1 LCGDWKKFSGGLVL
15 GGDELSR
22 PNSETT
28 MLKLS
33 PLSISL
39 LAFTIAAPVLA
50 ADLPGAHPAPA
61 TPAPVT
67 QTAPAPKAGMVDI
80 NSATAAD
87 LKALPGMS
95 DSDAA
100 KIVQGRPYKDPSD
113 LTAKKILS
121 DAEYAKIKDRLV
133 AGQNKS

>member
-1 LCGDWKKFSGGLVL
+1 
-15 GGDELSR
+15 
-22 PNSETT
+22 

-33 PLSISL
+33 SLSIAL
-39 LAFTIAAPVLA
+39 LAFTIAVPVLA
-50 ADLPGAHPAPA
+50 ADLPATAAHPPA
-61 TPAPVT
+61 AVPTKPAPVAQT
-67 QTAPAPKAGMVDI
+67 TAPKPAMVDI
-80 NSATAAD
+80 NAATAAD
-87 LKALPGMS
+87 LKALPGLT

>member
-1 LCGDWKKFSGGLVL
+1 MF
-15 GGDELSR
+15 
-22 PNSETT
+22 
-28 MLKLS
+28 KLS
-33 PLSISL
+33 PLAIGL
-39 LAFTIAAPVLA
+39 LAFTIAAPVFA
-50 ADLPGAHPAPA
+50 ADLPGTTAHPAPA
-61 TPAPVT
+61 ATTKPAPVA

-80 NSATAAD
+80 NAATAAD
-87 LKALPGMS
+87 LKALPGMT

-113 LTAKKILS
+113 LTSKKILS

>member
-1 LCGDWKKFSGGLVL
+1 
-15 GGDELSR
+15 
-22 PNSETT
+22 

-33 PLSISL
+33 PLSIGL
-39 LAFTIAAPVLA
+39 LAFTIAAPVFA
-50 ADLPGAHPAPA
+50 ADLPGTVAHPAPA
-61 TPAPVT
+61 TPAKPVT

-80 NSATAAD
+80 NTAPAAD
-87 LKALPGMS
+87 LKALPGMT

>member
-1 LCGDWKKFSGGLVL
+1 
-15 GGDELSR
+15 
-22 PNSETT
+22 

-33 PLSISL
+33 PISISL
-39 LAFTIAAPVLA
+39 LAFSIAVPVLA
-50 ADLPGAHPAPA
+50 ADLPGTAAHPAPA
-61 TPAPVT
+61 APAKPAPVV
-67 QTAPAPKAGMVDI
+67 QTTAPKAGMVDI
-80 NSATAAD
+80 NSAAAAD
-87 LKALPGMS
+87 LQALPGMTAA
-95 DSDAA
+95 DAA

>member
-1 LCGDWKKFSGGLVL
+1 
-15 GGDELSR
+15 
-22 PNSETT
+22 

-33 PLSISL
+33 PISIGL
-39 LAFTIAAPVLA
+39 LAFTIAVPVLA
-50 ADLPGAHPAPA
+50 ADLPGSAHPAPA
-61 TPAPVT
+61 PAKPPVV
-67 QTAPAPKAGMVDI
+67 QTTVAPKAGMVDI
-80 NSATAAD
+80 NTATATD
-87 LKALPGMS
+87 LKGLPGMT
-95 DSDAA
+95 DADAA